1 MEKTT
6 VVIATLL
13 AYKLLLIGVGF
24 WAKSRNRDAEDFF
37 LGGRGLGPV
46 VAAIS
51 YSSSASSAWTLLG
64 VSGIAY
70 VIGISAVWIAAGS
83 FSGMLVAW
91 FWIGP
96 RLMRFSRRHRQIT
109 VTDFLAHDSAGAM
122 RRAIV
127 IVTSAIVIFSFT
139 FYVAAQFQGA
149 GNTFASTFDLS
160 MNEAILIG
168 ALIIMIYTMLGGF
181 WAVSVTDTIQG
192 LLMAVTAILMPIVA
206 VAGAGGF
213 GGFLDGLRAVSTPGQ
228 LSWNGGSAGLVA
240 AGFIVGALSIGFG
253 TYGQPHLLVRFM
265 ALRDEQALRR
275 ARVIT
280 IVWYAVVFLSM
291 LFLGLVGHVLHQG
304 VGNPETI
311 FFVLTESLF
320 GPFLGAVLLAA
331 VLSAIMST
339 ADSQLLVAASAIDHD
354 LGLGRGRPER
364 SLLISRLTIAFLV
377 LFAVVVAIWLPERI
391 FSRVLFAWIALG
403 SAFGPTVFLRLG
415 GVRLRPGGVLLSIVT
430 GFGLAVLF
438 YLMPDTPGDVLERL
452 VPFCAALAALVL
464 FGHRGPA
471 QPGARRSSAPDTGT

>member
-1 MEKTT
+1 MTKTT
-6 VVIATLL
+6 VVIITL
-13 AYKLLLIGVGF
+13 ACYKFLLIGIGF
-24 WAKSRNRDAEDFF
+24 WARSRNRDEKDFF
-37 LGGRGLGPV
+37 LGGRGLGPL

-70 VIGISAVWIAAGS
+70 VIGVSALWIAAGS
-83 FSGMLVAW
+83 FTGMLVAW

-96 RLMRFSRRHRQIT
+96 RLMKFSRRHDHIT
-109 VTDFLAHDSAGAM
+109 LTDFLAYDAAGPM

-127 IVTSAIVIFSFT
+127 AVSSAIIVFSFI

-160 MNEAILIG
+160 MNESILVG
-168 ALIIMIYTMLGGF
+168 ALIIMVYTMLGGF
-181 WAVSVTDTIQG
+181 WAVSVTDTVQG
-192 LLMAVTAILMPIVA
+192 LLMAFTALLLPVVA
-206 VAGAGGF
+206 LAQVGGF
-213 GGFLDGLRAVSTPGQ
+213 AGFMEGLRAVSSPEQ
-228 LSWNGGSAGLVA
+228 LSWTGGAAGLVA
-240 AGFIVGALSIGFG
+240 AGFIIGALSIGFG

-265 ALRDEQALRR
+265 ALRDERAMRQ

-280 IVWYAVVFLSM
+280 IAWYSIVFLSM
-291 LFLGLVGHVLHQG
+291 LFLGLVGHVLHQS
-304 VGNPETI
+304 VDNPETI
-311 FFVLTESLF
+311 FFVLTDSLF
-320 GPFLGAVLLAA
+320 SPFMGAVLLAA

-364 SLLISRLTIAFLV
+364 TLLISRLTIAFLV

-403 SAFGPTVFLRLG
+403 SAFGPTVFLRLAG
-415 GVRLRPGGVLLSIVT
+415 IPLRSSGVLASIIA

-438 YLMPDTPGDVLERL
+438 YLLPDTTGDWLERL
-452 VPFCAALAALVL
+452 VPFCVAMAVL
-464 FGHRGPA
+464 WWLGRIRNVQGSGDLR
-471 QPGARRSSAPDTGT
+471 Q

>member
-6 VVIATLL
+6 VVIITLVG
-13 AYKLLLIGVGF
+13 YKLLLIGIGF
-24 WAKSRNRDAEDFF
+24 WARSRNRNATDFF
-37 LGGRGLGPV
+37 LGGRGLGPL

-70 VIGISAVWIAAGS
+70 VIGISALWIAAGS
-83 FSGMLVAW
+83 FTGMLVAW

-96 RLMRFSRRHRQIT
+96 RLMTYSRRHDHIT
-109 VTDFLAHDSAGAM
+109 LTDFLAHDAAGSM

-127 IVTSAIVIFSFT
+127 TVSSAIIIFSFT

-160 MNEAILIG
+160 MNRSILVG
-168 ALIIMIYTMLGGF
+168 ASIIMIYTMLGGF
-181 WAVSVTDTIQG
+181 WAVSVTDTLQG
-192 LLMAVTAILMPIVA
+192 LLMAFTALLLPFVA
-206 VAGAGGF
+206 LAEVGGF
-213 GGFLDGLRAVSTPGQ
+213 TGFHEGLRAVSTPEQ
-228 LSWNGGSAGLVA
+228 LSWDGGSAGLLA
-240 AGFIVGALSIGFG
+240 AGFIIGALSIGFG

-265 ALRDEQALRR
+265 ALRDEKAMRQARI
-275 ARVIT
+275 IT
-280 IVWYAVVFLSM
+280 IIWYSIVFLSM
-291 LFLGLVGHVLHQG
+291 LFLGLVGHVLHQA
-304 VGNPETI
+304 VDNPETI
-311 FFVLTESLF
+311 FFVLTDSLF
-320 GPFLGAVLLAA
+320 SPFLGAVLLAA

-364 SLLISRLTIAFLV
+364 TLLISRLTIAFLV

-403 SAFGPTVFLRLG
+403 SAFGPTVFLRLA
-415 GVRLRPGGVLLSIVT
+415 GVPLRSIGVLGSIIA

-438 YLMPDTPGDVLERL
+438 YLLPDTPGDWLERL
-452 VPFCAALAALVL
+452 VPFCVATLVL
-464 FGHRGPA
+464 WWLGRTTKRHVT
-471 QPGARRSSAPDTGT
+471 RR